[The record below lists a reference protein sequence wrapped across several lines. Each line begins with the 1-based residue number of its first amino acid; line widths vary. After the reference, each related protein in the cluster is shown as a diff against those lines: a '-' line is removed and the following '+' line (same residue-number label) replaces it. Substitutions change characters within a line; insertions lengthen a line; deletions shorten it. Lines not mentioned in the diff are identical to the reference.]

1 MLAGAEFEVTS
12 PSGLKETIVIGNDG
26 FGQSSIYSAEEVR
39 KGNFKVV
46 ETKAPKGYVLDA
58 TPFEVTVG
66 QAGVVRTVKNTK
78 IKTEIPVEKK
88 WEDGNNRDG
97 KRPTSITVQLMAD
110 GQEVAGQTKE
120 LNEGNGWKANFTNLD
135 KYKDGVEIN
144 YTVKEVTVPAGY
156 TSTVQKAGANVT
168 VTNTY
173 TPEVTQLDI
182 EKVWDD
188 ANNKDNKRPTSITV
202 QLMAD
207 GQEVAG
213 QTQELNEGNSWKA
226 SFTNLD
232 KYKDSVEIN
241 YTVKEVT
248 VPTGYTSTVQ
258 KAGTTATVTNT
269 YTPEVTQ
276 LDVEKVWDDA
286 NNKDNKRPTSITVQ
300 LMADDQEVADQTQEL
315 NEGNGWK
322 ASFTNLD
329 KYKDGV
335 EINYIVKEVTVP
347 AGYTST
353 VQKTGTAV
361 TVKIPI
367 HQREPLRPQ
376 PQRLLQQPLKKP
388 QLQQRLKNQVQLQP
402 LQKRLQ
408 LLRKQQLQKKQ
419 LQLLKSQQQ
428 QLQKKQRL
436 LLKHRLQLLQ
446 LKQQFQKYQLQP
458 LQQEKFFLRLV
469 RSQDFGHLSLVL
481 YS

>member
-207 GQEVAG
+207 GQEVA
-213 QTQELNEGNSWKA
+213 
-226 SFTNLD
+226 
-232 KYKDSVEIN
+232 
-241 YTVKEVT
+241 
-248 VPTGYTSTVQ
+248 
-258 KAGTTATVTNT
+258 
-269 YTPEVTQ
+269 
-276 LDVEKVWDDA
+276 
-286 NNKDNKRPTSITVQ
+286 
-300 LMADDQEVADQTQEL
+300 DQTQEL

-335 EINYIVKEVTVP
+335 EINYTVKEVTVP

-367 HQREPLRPQ
+367 HQRKPLRPQ

-408 LLRKQQLQKKQ
+408 LLRKQPLQKKQ